1 MYKRQSSGTAKKA
14 AIEGYRVL
22 GKTGTTLK
30 YNFEDGEYHDD
41 RYRSLF
47 VGIVPAVNPR
57 FVTVVV
63 VDEPEKSLGYYGGDV
78 AAPIFS
84 RVMEGALRILD
95 VPPDNLNG
103 FNNSIIA
110 NVEIEQGLEEY

>member
-1 MYKRQSSGTAKKA
+1 
-14 AIEGYRVL
+14 
-22 GKTGTTLK
+22 
-30 YNFEDGEYHDD
+30 
-41 RYRSLF
+41 
-47 VGIVPAVNPR
+47 
-57 FVTVVV
+57 
-63 VDEPEKSLGYYGGDV
+63 LGYYGGDV

-110 NVEIEQGLEEY
+110 NVEIEQGLEEN